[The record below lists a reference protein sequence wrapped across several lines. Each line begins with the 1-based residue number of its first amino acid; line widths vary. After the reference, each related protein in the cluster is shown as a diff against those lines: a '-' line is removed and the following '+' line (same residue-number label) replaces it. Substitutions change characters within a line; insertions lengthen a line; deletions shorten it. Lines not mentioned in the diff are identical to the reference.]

1 MTLNLHN
8 CLNFRKLT
16 ANSIISLYGN
26 TEHYTVEDL
35 INQKEFVM
43 EEAYYH
49 EITHN
54 DKTTEQS
61 GWAFSSREQAEKNI
75 IHLRT
80 KIKKGCF
87 LRFANSGII
96 EGLAN
101 NEIIKIM
108 KTKNRSITNG

>member
-1 MTLNLHN
+1 
-8 CLNFRKLT
+8 
-16 ANSIISLYGN
+16 
-26 TEHYTVEDL
+26 
-35 INQKEFVM
+35 M

-61 GWAFSSREQAEKNI
+61 GCAFSSREQAEKNI

-87 LRFANSGII
+87 LIFANSGSI

-108 KTKNRSITNG
+108 KTKNEEYNQ